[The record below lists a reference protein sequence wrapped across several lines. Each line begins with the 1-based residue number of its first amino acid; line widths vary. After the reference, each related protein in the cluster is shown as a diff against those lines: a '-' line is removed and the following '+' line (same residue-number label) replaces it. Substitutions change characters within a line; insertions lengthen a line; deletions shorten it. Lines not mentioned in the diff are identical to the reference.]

1 MVLSMTGYGRAE
13 QERSGRDIT
22 VEIKSV
28 NSRYFEY
35 TSRMPRS
42 FAFLDDKLKKLVNA
56 TISRG
61 KTELALTV
69 VNVGA
74 PEASIS
80 VNLDLAKGYLDA
92 IGEMS
97 SALGVENDVTAGTLT
112 RFSDIF
118 TTRKAETDEEQLW
131 ADVKAVAEAAVEN
144 FVAMRAA
151 EGEKLRAD
159 ILSRLVYLEQ
169 AVGEIE
175 QTSAERVQ
183 KYTEKL
189 YAKLKALLPQVQAET
204 DSGSL
209 RGLEGAGAAIY
220 FDVFDRL
227 ILNHKDVFSFTGRSR
242 RPPLDPCNALLS
254 FAYSL
259 LANDCAAA
267 LEAVGLDSY
276 VGFLHTDRP
285 GRQSLAADLMEELR
299 PCFADRFVLSAV
311 NLGRFSAKDFEVQEN
326 GAVYLSENARK
337 TFLQGWQEKKREEI
351 RHPYL
356 EEKLSWGM
364 VPYAQAL
371 LLARYLRGDLDD
383 YPPFLWK

>member
-13 QERSGRDIT
+13 QERGGRDIT

-42 FAFLDDKLKKLVNA
+42 FAFLDDKLKKLVNG

-131 ADVKAVAEAAVEN
+131 ADVMAEAAVEN

-189 YAKLKALLPQVQAET
+189 YAKLKALLEDTNIDEARILTE
-204 DSGSL
+204 
-209 RGLEGAGAAIY
+209 AAI
-220 FDVFDRL
+220 
-227 ILNHKDVFSFTGRSR
+227 
-242 RPPLDPCNALLS
+242 
-254 FAYSL
+254 
-259 LANDCAAA
+259 
-267 LEAVGLDSY
+267 
-276 VGFLHTDRP
+276 
-285 GRQSLAADLMEELR
+285 
-299 PCFADRFVLSAV
+299 FADKTAV
-311 NLGRFSAKDFEVQEN
+311 DEETVRLRSHIRQYRDILEKNEPVGRKLDFLTQELN
-326 GAVYLSENARK
+326 RETNTIGSKA
-337 TFLQGWQEKKREEI
+337 QELAITRMVVDMKAEIEKIREQIQNIE
-351 RHPYL
+351 
-356 EEKLSWGM
+356 
-364 VPYAQAL
+364 
-371 LLARYLRGDLDD
+371 
-383 YPPFLWK
+383 

>member
-42 FAFLDDKLKKLVNA
+42 FAFLDDKLKKLVNG

-69 VNVGA
+69 VNIGA

-189 YAKLKALLPQVQAET
+189 YAKLKALLEDTNIDEARILTEAAIFADKTAVDEET
-204 DSGSL
+204 VRLRSHISQL
-209 RGLEGAGAAIY
+209 RGLTNGESPAGRKMD
-220 FDVFDRL
+220 FL
-227 ILNHKDVFSFTGRSR
+227 IQELNREANTIGSK
-242 RPPLDPCNALLS
+242 CQNADI
-254 FAYSL
+254 AH
-259 LANDCAAA
+259 
-267 LEAVGLDSY
+267 V
-276 VGFLHTDRP
+276 VV
-285 GRQSLAADLMEELR
+285 ELK
-299 PCFADRFVLSAV
+299 A
-311 NLGRFSAKDFEVQEN
+311 EI
-326 GAVYLSENARK
+326 
-337 TFLQGWQEKKREEI
+337 EKIREQIQNVE
-351 RHPYL
+351 
-356 EEKLSWGM
+356 
-364 VPYAQAL
+364 
-371 LLARYLRGDLDD
+371 
-383 YPPFLWK
+383 

>member
-1 MVLSMTGYGRAE
+1 M
-13 QERSGRDIT
+13 
-22 VEIKSV
+22 
-28 NSRYFEY
+28 
-35 TSRMPRS
+35 
-42 FAFLDDKLKKLVNA
+42 
-56 TISRG
+56 
-61 KTELALTV
+61 
-69 VNVGA
+69 
-74 PEASIS
+74 
-80 VNLDLAKGYLDA
+80 
-92 IGEMS
+92 
-97 SALGVENDVTAGTLT
+97 
-112 RFSDIF
+112 
-118 TTRKAETDEEQLW
+118 
-131 ADVKAVAEAAVEN
+131 
-144 FVAMRAA
+144 
-151 EGEKLRAD
+151 
-159 ILSRLVYLEQ
+159 
-169 AVGEIE
+169 
-175 QTSAERVQ
+175 
-183 KYTEKL
+183 
-189 YAKLKALLPQVQAET
+189 QAET

-371 LLARYLRGDLDD
+371 LLTRYLRGDLDD